1 MNSGLPDPTQ
11 IIAASVRRMYPESGV
26 AADRI
31 AEVIVHELQ
40 RNGWLVEWA
49 PIQINGIA
57 AA

>member
-1 MNSGLPDPTQ
+1 MTGLPDPTQ
-11 IIAASVRRMYPESGV
+11 IIAASMRRMLPETAA

-40 RNGWLVEWA
+40 RNGWLLEWE
-49 PIQINGIA
+49 PIHINGVVA